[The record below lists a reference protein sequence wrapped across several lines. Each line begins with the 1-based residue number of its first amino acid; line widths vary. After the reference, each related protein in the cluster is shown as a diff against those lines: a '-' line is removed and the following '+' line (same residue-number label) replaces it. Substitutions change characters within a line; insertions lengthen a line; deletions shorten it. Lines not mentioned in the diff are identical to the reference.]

1 MADQTEINP
10 NDIAIVGMALRVP
23 GANDPSAYWR
33 NLRDGVESIRTYTDE
48 ELLAHGESPELLRRA
63 NYVRSAAPLDGME
76 MFDGEL
82 FGFSPKECAILDPQ
96 HRHFYELCWEAF
108 ERAGHP
114 PERFAGPI
122 GVWAGCGMGSYFY
135 FNLCRNPE
143 LVRSVGM
150 FLLRHTGNDKDFLST
165 RVSYLFDLKGPAI
178 GVQTACSTSLVAVHL
193 ACQSLLAREVDMA
206 LAGGVTIEL
215 PHRRG
220 YLFHEGEI
228 LSPDGHCHAFD
239 HRAQGTVFGSGGGV
253 VVLRRLEDAIADGDI
268 VHAVIRGTAVNN
280 DGSGKVNYLAPSVD
294 GQARCMA
301 EAHAIAD
308 VAPDT
313 IDYIETH
320 GTGTYL
326 GDPIEIAALTQAF
339 RKSTKRSGFCR
350 IGSVKTNIG
359 HLDTAAGVASLV
371 KATLALRE
379 KQMPPSLGFEK
390 PNPTIDFETGPFVV
404 NDRLR
409 DWPRGSSP
417 RRAGVNSLGV
427 GGTNAHVILE
437 EAPVRAPSGPSSR
450 RWHLLTLS
458 ARSSGALQGNAVRL
472 AEHLRAHGTQ
482 PLADVAYT
490 LHHGRGALER
500 RRVVACESH
509 DEGARLLLENDPK
522 RVFSHTAVER
532 AEAAFLLP
540 GGGAQYVGMGRDLYD
555 REPVFRASVDRGL
568 ELLSRK
574 HGVDLRPVLF
584 AKDAAS
590 AAPELETM
598 PLQLPAIFIIEHAL
612 AELWASWGVQ
622 PTALLGHSLGENTAA
637 CLAGVMSYEDALG
650 LVALRGKLF
659 ARVPGGAML
668 SIALGESSV
677 RELLARHPELDVAV
691 VNVPDVTVVSGPAE
705 HVETLARELA
715 EREVEHRRLAI
726 PVAAHS
732 RALTPILDEFAA
744 YLRSIRLSPPK
755 IRMLSNRSGT
765 WLTKE
770 EATSPDYWVSHL
782 RGTVRFSE
790 NLTTLLAEKGRVVIE
805 CGPGRTLA
813 SLAKQHPSGGASL
826 AAIVSMRHRDEEIA
840 DDCHF
845 VTALGRAW
853 ASGLAIDWDKMFAGE
868 SRQRVELPT
877 YAFQHQRY
885 FIEAAADAQKA
896 AAESLDLLKKPDLRD
911 WGYRPTWV
919 PTAAPRRPRRAD
931 SKDRAS
937 WLVFLDGAGLGARL
951 VTKLEARGCS
961 VVTVSEGDTFAQ
973 VSERAFT
980 LAPERGREGY
990 AALVRDL
997 VARGLAPTHVAHLWL
1012 TTADESFR
1020 PGSSFFHRNQE
1031 RGFYSLLFLAQAIA
1045 EEGMP
1050 VPAAFTVVTNGTL
1063 AIDGL
1068 ERDAEPLPYPEKA
1081 TVVGPVRVIPR
1092 ELGPTRV
1099 RLVDVTLPGRH
1110 RPRSATLDVL
1120 VGRRDTSR
1128 ELDVLAT
1135 KVEGELVGTS
1145 KEDHALVALRDDGR
1159 FALGAEPTVL
1169 EPVDAPL
1176 SMLAEGAVV
1185 LVTGGLG
1192 GLGLLFS
1199 KHLAAT
1205 RRAKL
1210 VLVARSEL
1218 PAREQWETHLRVHG
1232 ASDRTSQRIAAVR
1245 EIEAAGGEALV
1256 LSADVTI
1263 EMEMEDVVREAKRR
1277 FGRIDAV
1284 LHTAGVVKDA
1294 LLVAKSQS
1302 DCEEVFTPKIHGT
1315 LVLERVLANEPVG
1328 HFILF
1333 SSSSATIGA
1342 RGQIDYTAANA
1353 FLDAFAT
1360 SREQAARAAGKKTR
1374 YLALAWGIWSD
1385 VGMAHDAM
1393 TERTSPETWRTVA
1406 PATHPLFDA
1415 REKHPRGQLGVRG
1428 TLHAATHWILDEHR
1442 TGAGHALVP
1451 GTGFLELAR
1460 AAVAEIGETGPFELT
1475 DVFFIRPLAVNDDE
1489 SRELRV
1495 SLRPN
1500 DVGYALEIR
1509 SRIQHEGAPAWELHA
1524 QAQVS
1529 LVRLPAPAPLVLAD
1543 LESRCTLRRQAS
1555 PTGLVSPQ
1563 EKHLRFGPR
1572 WRVLREVLWGRGEAL
1587 AELSLDPRFE
1597 DEARTFALHPAL
1609 LDLATG
1615 YAMDLIEGYDA
1626 SRLWV
1631 PVGYESVRVHRPL
1644 PPRIR
1649 SWARVHGGASQAS
1662 DFAHFDLVLTDLDGT
1677 VAVEIH
1683 RFTIKKLDGGLDLTQ
1698 RAAQPAPG
1706 ELVREETGARELT
1719 PAEEQLKRNLEQGIL
1734 ASEGLDALSRAL
1746 GSDAGA
1752 RILVSSL
1759 DLDGLLAQADRAT
1772 DAPRTEG
1779 DGARFARP
1787 DLDSAYVAPRDDLER
1802 TLVGFFQD
1810 LLGVEMV
1817 GVDDSFFDLGG
1828 HSLIAVRLFAA
1839 IKKAYQA
1846 EFPISILFEA
1856 PTVARIAERV
1866 REKVGVAGAPSSAAG
1881 SPSPAAPAAPRTRYK
1896 HLVAMH
1902 PGADSRSDRGSGAR
1916 PFFLVAGMFGNVLNL
1931 RHLAHLIG
1939 SDRPFYGLQA
1949 RGLYGEE
1956 TPHETFEEMARAY
1969 LEEIRTVQPEG
1980 PYLLG
1985 GFSGGGVTAY
1995 EMARQII
2002 ALGDQIGLLVMLDT
2016 PVAQR
2021 PPLSAKD
2028 RARIQLDELQQKGP
2042 RYFGEWFEKR
2052 ADWEMQKLRRRF
2064 EPEAESDRTTAEF
2077 HNDKMEA
2084 AFRAALGRY
2093 QLARYEGDVIL
2104 YRPRLV
2110 PRWSFQDG
2118 TMIDKDRHYMSPD
2131 NGWTPWVRNLEVHEV
2146 PGDHDAMV
2154 LEPNVR
2160 VLAKRMK
2167 KAIEAAEQRIAH
2179 ERGPAPTSP
2188 SPAARALASSD
2199 LR

>member
-1 MADQTEINP
+1 MAEPTEINP

-23 GANDPSAYWR
+23 GASDPSSYWR
-33 NLRDGVESIRTYTDE
+33 NLRDGIESIRTYSDA
-48 ELLAHGESPELLRRA
+48 ELLAQGESPELLRRK
-63 NYVRSAAPLDGME
+63 NYVRAAAPLDAME

-108 ERAGHP
+108 DRAGHP
-114 PERFAGPI
+114 PERFPGPI

-178 GVQTACSTSLVAVHL
+178 GVQTACSTSLVAVHM
-193 ACQSLLAREVDMA
+193 ACQSLLSREVDMA

-220 YLFHEGEI
+220 YLFHDGEI

-253 VVLRRLEDAIADGDI
+253 VVLRRLEDAIADGDL

-308 VAPDT
+308 VSPDS
-313 IDYIETH
+313 IEYVETH

-339 RKSTKRSGFCR
+339 RKGTKRTGFCR

-379 KQMPPSLGFEK
+379 KQMPPSLSFEK
-390 PNPTIDFETGPFVV
+390 PNPTIDFESSPFVV

-409 DWPRGSSP
+409 DWPRGSTP

-427 GGTNAHVILE
+427 GGTNAHVVLE
-437 EAPVRAPSGPSSR
+437 EAPPRPPSGPSSR

-458 ARSSGALQGNAVRL
+458 GRSAGALQGNAVRL
-472 AEHLRAHGTQ
+472 AEHLRESPAQ
-482 PLADVAYT
+482 PLADVAFT
-490 LHHGRGALER
+490 LHRGRRALER
-500 RRVVACESH
+500 RRVVACRDH

-522 RVFSHTAVER
+522 RVFSHTAIDR
-532 AEAAFLLP
+532 AEVAFLLP
-540 GGGAQYVGMGRDLYD
+540 GGGAQYVGMGRGLYE
-555 REPVFRASVDRGL
+555 REPVYRASLDRGL
-568 ELLSRK
+568 DLLARK
-574 HGVDLRPVLF
+574 HGLDLRAVLF
-584 AKDAAS
+584 ADERAS
-590 AAPELETM
+590 AELDAM
-598 PLQLPAIFIIEHAL
+598 PLQLPAIFLVEHAL
-612 AELWASWGVQ
+612 AELWASWGVE

-637 CLAGVMSYEDALG
+637 CLAGVMSFEDALG

-659 ARVPGGAML
+659 ARVSGGGML
-668 SIALGESSV
+668 SVALGET
-677 RELLARHPELDVAV
+677 ELRGVLERHPELDVAV
-691 VNVPDVTVVSGPAE
+691 VNVPDVTVVSGPRA
-705 HVETLARELA
+705 HVEALESELR
-715 EREVEHRRLAI
+715 EREIEHRRLAI

-732 RALTPILDEFAA
+732 RALEPILEEFGA

-755 IRMLSNRSGT
+755 IKMLSNRSGT
-765 WLTKE
+765 WLTDA
-770 EATSPDYWVSHL
+770 EATSPAYWVGHL
-782 RGTVRFSE
+782 RGAVRFSE
-790 NLTTLLAEKGRVVIE
+790 NLATLLADKHRVLVE

-813 SLAKQHPSGGASL
+813 SLAKQHPSGGPSL
-826 AAIVSMRHRDEEIA
+826 AAIGSMRHRDEDVE

-853 ASGLAIDWDKMFAGE
+853 ASGLEIDWDKMFAGE

-885 FIEAAADAQKA
+885 FIEAAADAPGGA
-896 AAESLDLLKKPDLRD
+896 SAELLKKPDLRD
-911 WGYRPTWV
+911 WGYRPAWV
-919 PTAAPRRPRRAD
+919 PTAPPRRPHRDVASARG
-931 SKDRAS
+931 S
-937 WLVFLDGAGLGARL
+937 WLVFLDDAGIGARL
-951 VTKLEARGCS
+951 VTRLEARGSS
-961 VVTVSEGDTFAQ
+961 VVTVREGDTYARTG
-973 VSERAFT
+973 ERSFT

-997 VARGLAPTHVAHLWL
+997 VSSGLAPSRIAHLWL
-1012 TTADESFR
+1012 TTTDESFR

-1031 RGFYSLLFLAQAIA
+1031 RGFYSLLFLAQAIVN
-1045 EEGMP
+1045 EGMP
-1050 VPAAFTVVTNGTL
+1050 SPEAITVVTNGTL

-1068 ERDAEPLPYPEKA
+1068 EREPEPLPYPEKS
-1081 TVVGPVRVIPR
+1081 TVIGPVRVIPR
-1092 ELGPTRV
+1092 ELAPIRMS
-1099 RLVDVTLPGRH
+1099 L
-1110 RPRSATLDVL
+1110 LDVAL
-1120 VGRRDTSR
+1120 PRLESRRPLSIDRLGARRDLAR
-1128 ELDVLAT
+1128 RLDALAA
-1135 KVEGELVGTS
+1135 KVEGELVGSPT
-1145 KEDHALVALRDDGR
+1145 EDHSLVALREDGR

-1169 EPVDAPL
+1169 EPAATPL
-1176 SMLAEGAVV
+1176 ASLREGAVV

-1199 KHLAAT
+1199 KRLAES

-1218 PAREQWETHLRVHG
+1218 PPRETWDQYLRVHG
-1232 ASDRTSQRIAAVR
+1232 ASDRTSQRITAVR
-1245 EIEAAGGEALV
+1245 DIETAGGEALV

-1263 EMEMEDVVREAKRR
+1263 EMEMEEVVREAKRR

-1294 LLVAKSQS
+1294 LLAAKSQG
-1302 DCEEVFTPKIHGT
+1302 DCEDVFTPKIHGT
-1315 LVLERVLANEPVG
+1315 LVLERVLADEPLS

-1333 SSSSATIGA
+1333 SSSSAIIGA

-1353 FLDAFAT
+1353 FLDAFAS
-1360 SREQAARAAGKKTR
+1360 SRDHAARASGSQTR

-1393 TERTSPETWRTVA
+1393 LERTAPETWRTVA
-1406 PATHPLFDA
+1406 PATHPLLVA
-1415 REKHPRGQLGVRG
+1415 REKHPRGQLGLRG
-1428 TLHAATHWILDEHR
+1428 TLHPASHWLLDEHR
-1442 TGAGHALVP
+1442 TAAGHALVP

-1460 AAVAEIGETGPFELT
+1460 AALVEIGETGPFELQ
-1475 DVFFIRPLAVNDDE
+1475 DVFFIRPLAVADDE

-1495 SLRPN
+1495 TLRPN
-1500 DVGYALEIR
+1500 DLGHALEVR
-1509 SRIQHEGAPAWELHA
+1509 SRVMHEGAPAWELHA

-1529 LVRLPAPAPLVLAD
+1529 LVRISPPATLPLPEIEA
-1543 LESRCTLRRQAS
+1543 RCALRRQAS

-1563 EKHLRFGPR
+1563 ERHLRFGPR
-1572 WRVLREVLWGRGEAL
+1572 WRVLREILWGRGEAV
-1587 AELSLDPRFE
+1587 AELSLDPSFE
-1597 DEARTFALHPAL
+1597 HEADVYRLHPAL

-1615 YAMDLIEGYDA
+1615 YAMDLIDGYDA
-1626 SRLWV
+1626 SALWV
-1631 PVGYESVRVHRPL
+1631 PVGYECVRVHGRL
-1644 PPRIR
+1644 PSRIR
-1649 SWARVHGGASQAS
+1649 SWARLLGGASQAGG
-1662 DFAHFDLVLTDLDGT
+1662 FAHFDLVLTDLDGSI
-1677 VAVEIH
+1677 AVEIR

-1706 ELVREETGARELT
+1706 ELVREEQAARELT

-1734 ASEGLDALSRAL
+1734 AAEGLDVFSRAL
-1746 GSDAGA
+1746 ASEAGP

-1759 DLDGLLAQADRAT
+1759 DLDGLLAQAKRAT
-1772 DAPRTEG
+1772 DAPRNEG

-1787 DLDSAYVAPRDDLER
+1787 DLESPYVAPRDDLER
-1802 TLVGFFQD
+1802 TVVGLYQD
-1810 LLGVEMV
+1810 LLGVEMI

-1846 EFPISILFEA
+1846 EFPISLLFEA

-1866 REKVGVAGAPSSAAG
+1866 REKVGVVGAARSEPGAPADA
-1881 SPSPAAPAAPRTRYK
+1881 PSAPRARYR

-1902 PGADSRSDRGSGAR
+1902 PGADSRSDRGSGER

-1939 SDRPFYGLQA
+1939 SERPFYGLQA
-1949 RGLYGEE
+1949 RGLYGDE
-1956 TPHETFEEMARAY
+1956 TPHESFEEMARAY
-1969 LEEIRTVQPEG
+1969 LEEMRTVQPEG

-1995 EMARQII
+1995 EMARQIV
-2002 ALGDQIGLLVMLDT
+2002 AGGDRVGLLVMLDT
-2016 PVAQR
+2016 PIPQR
-2021 PPLSAKD
+2021 PPLSARD
-2028 RARIQLDELQQKGP
+2028 RARIQLGEIQSKGP
-2042 RYFGEWFEKR
+2042 RYLGEWVER
-2052 ADWEMQKLRRRF
+2052 RTEWELQKIRRRLGTDEAP
-2064 EPEAESDRTTAEF
+2064 EPSSAEF
-2077 HNDKMEA
+2077 HNERMEG

-2093 QLARYEGDVIL
+2093 QLARYDGDVLL

-2110 PRWSFQDG
+2110 PRWSFSDG

-2131 NGWTPWVRNLEVHEV
+2131 NGWTPWVRHLEVLEV

-2160 VLAKRMK
+2160 VLAKRLK
-2167 KAIEAAEQRIAH
+2167 KAIESAEQRIDLG
-2179 ERGPAPTSP
+2179 RPSAPSSRSTVT
-2188 SPAARALASSD
+2188 AA

>member
-1 MADQTEINP
+1 M
-10 NDIAIVGMALRVP
+10 R
-23 GANDPSAYWR
+23 
-33 NLRDGVESIRTYTDE
+33 
-48 ELLAHGESPELLRRA
+48 
-63 NYVRSAAPLDGME
+63 
-76 MFDGEL
+76 
-82 FGFSPKECAILDPQ
+82 DPQ

-308 VAPDT
+308 VSPDS

-326 GDPIEIAALTQAF
+326 GDPIEVAALTQAF
-339 RKSTKRSGFCR
+339 RKGTKRSGFCR

-390 PNPTIDFETGPFVV
+390 PNPTIDFESSPFVV

-409 DWPRGSSP
+409 DWPRGASP

-437 EAPVRAPSGPSSR
+437 EAPARAPSGPSSR

-458 ARSSGALQGNAVRL
+458 ARSTGALQGNAVRL
-472 AEHLRAHGTQ
+472 AEHLRASPTQ

-490 LHHGRGALER
+490 LHHGRRALER

-509 DEGARLLLENDPK
+509 EEGARLLLENDPK
-522 RVFSHTAVER
+522 RVFSHTAIER
-532 AEAAFLLP
+532 AEVAFLLP
-540 GGGAQYVGMGRDLYD
+540 GGGAQYVGMGRDLYE
-555 REPVFRASVDRGL
+555 REPVFRASMDRGFDIL
-568 ELLSRK
+568 ARK
-574 HGVDLRPVLF
+574 HGVDLRPVLL
-584 AKDAAS
+584 AADATS
-590 AAPELETM
+590 AAAELETM
-598 PLQLPAIFIIEHAL
+598 PLQLPAIFLVEHAL
-612 AELWASWGVQ
+612 AELWASWGVK

-668 SIALGESSV
+668 SVALGEAPV

-691 VNVPDVTVVSGPAE
+691 INVPDVTVVSGPLA
-705 HVETLARELA
+705 HVEALAAELT
-715 EREVEHRRLAI
+715 EREIEHRRLAI

-732 RALTPILDEFAA
+732 RALAPILDEFGA

-765 WLTKE
+765 WLTPE

-790 NLTTLLAEKGRVVIE
+790 NLTTLLADKGRVVIE

-826 AAIVSMRHRDEEIA
+826 AAIGSLRHRDEEVA

-853 ASGLAIDWDKMFAGE
+853 ASGVAIDWDKMFAGE
-868 SRQRVELPT
+868 TRQRVELPT

-885 FIEAAADAQKA
+885 FIEPAADAQRSDS
-896 AAESLDLLKKPDLRD
+896 ESLDLLKKPDLRD
-911 WGYRPTWV
+911 WGYRPAWV
-919 PTAAPRRPRRAD
+919 PTAAPRRPRRD
-931 SKDRAS
+931 ETKNRPS
-937 WLVFLDGAGLGARL
+937 WLVFLDGAGVGARL
-951 VTKLEARGCS
+951 VGKLEARGCS
-961 VVTVSEGDTFAQ
+961 VVTVNEGDTFAQ
-973 VSERAFT
+973 VGERAFT

-997 VARGLAPTHVAHLWL
+997 VARGLAPTHIAHLWL

-1045 EEGMP
+1045 EEGLP
-1050 VPAAFTVVTNGTL
+1050 VPEAITVVTNGTL

-1068 ERDAEPLPYPEKA
+1068 DREPEALPYPEKA
-1081 TVVGPVRVIPR
+1081 TVIGPVRVIPR
-1092 ELGPTRV
+1092 ELAPARV
-1099 RLVDVTLPGRH
+1099 RLLDVTLPGRG
-1110 RPRSATLDVL
+1110 RPKNGALSLDL
-1120 VGRRDTSR
+1120 LAARRDLSR
-1128 ELDVLAT
+1128 ELDALAT
-1135 KVEGELVGTS
+1135 KIEGELVGTT
-1145 KEDHALVALRDDGR
+1145 KEEHALVALRDDGR
-1159 FALGAEPTVL
+1159 FALASEPTVL
-1169 EPVDAPL
+1169 EPVAAPL
-1176 SMLAEGAVV
+1176 AMLAEGAVV

-1218 PAREQWETHLRVHG
+1218 PPRDAWDQHLRVHG
-1232 ASDRTSQRIAAVR
+1232 VSDRTSQRIIAVR
-1245 EIEAAGGEALV
+1245 EIEAAGGEVLV

-1315 LVLERVLANEPVG
+1315 LVLERVLAAEPIS

-1360 SREQAARAAGKKTR
+1360 SRDHAARLAGKKTR
-1374 YLALAWGIWSD
+1374 HLALAWGIWSD

-1393 TERTSPETWRTVA
+1393 LERTAPETWRTVA

-1442 TGAGHALVP
+1442 TAAGHALVP

-1460 AAVAEIGETGPFELT
+1460 AALSEIGETGPFELG
-1475 DVFFIRPLAVNDDE
+1475 DVFFIRPLAVSDDE

-1495 SLRPN
+1495 SLRPS
-1500 DVGYALEIR
+1500 DLGYALEIR
-1509 SRIQHEGAPAWELHA
+1509 SRVQHEGAPAWELHA
-1524 QAQVS
+1524 QCQVS
-1529 LVRLPAPAPLVLAD
+1529 LVRMSAPAPLVLSDIEA
-1543 LESRCTLRRQAS
+1543 RCTLRKQAS

-1572 WRVLREVLWGRGEAL
+1572 WRVLREILWGRGEAV

-1597 DEARTFALHPAL
+1597 DEARTYALHPAL

-1626 SRLWV
+1626 SSLWV
-1631 PVGYESVRVHRPL
+1631 PVGYESVRVHRAL
-1644 PPRIR
+1644 PARIR

-1662 DFAHFDLVLTDLDGT
+1662 DFAHFDLVLADLDGT
-1677 VAVEIH
+1677 VAVEIR
-1683 RFTIKKLDGGLDLTQ
+1683 RFTIKKLGGGLDLTQ

-1706 ELVREETGARELT
+1706 ELVREETHARELT

-1734 ASEGLDALSRAL
+1734 AAEGLEALSRAL
-1746 GSDAGA
+1746 ASDGGP

-1759 DLDGLLAQADRAT
+1759 DLEGLLSQAERAT
-1772 DAPRTEG
+1772 DQPRTEG

-1856 PTVARIAERV
+1856 PTVARIADRV
-1866 REKVGVAGAPSSAAG
+1866 REKVGVSSAPSGASTA
-1881 SPSPAAPAAPRTRYK
+1881 PAASSAPRTRYK

-1902 PGADSRSDRGSGAR
+1902 PGADSRSDRGAGAR

-1931 RHLAHLIG
+1931 RHLAHLVG

-1949 RGLYGEE
+1949 RGLYGDE

-1995 EMARQII
+1995 EMARQIV
-2002 ALGDQIGLLVMLDT
+2002 AAGDRVGMLVMLDT

-2028 RARIQLDELQQKGP
+2028 RARIQLDEIQQKGP
-2042 RYFGEWFEKR
+2042 RYFGEWVEKR
-2052 ADWEMQKLRRRF
+2052 AEWEMRKLRRRF
-2064 EPEAESDRTTAEF
+2064 EPEAEEDRSTAAF
-2077 HNDKMEA
+2077 HNEKMEA

-2093 QLARYEGDVIL
+2093 QLARYEGDVLL

-2110 PRWSFQDG
+2110 PRWSFSDG
-2118 TMIDKDRHYMSPD
+2118 TMIDKDRHYMSAD
-2131 NGWTPWVRNLEVHEV
+2131 NGWTPWVRNLEVSEV

-2167 KAIEAAEQRIAH
+2167 KAIEAAEQRIAR
-2179 ERGPAPTSP
+2179 ELSPAPAAP
-2188 SPAARALASSD
+2188 SPAARALAASD